1 MSKCPGLAGRALRE
15 SVVFSLQNRPRLR
28 AHSYPVDLA
37 PLMKKQKQL
46 NVENLGQIT
55 DYSYLPDL
63 IEIQIESYEK
73 FLQYEVPPQKRQ
85 VQGLEAVFQE
95 VFPIESSNDDMV
107 LEYDSYVFGDVKWPP
122 EECKSRGLTYQV
134 PLKAVIR
141 LINKHTFEVREHS
154 VYMGDI
160 PLMTEQGTFI
170 INGAERIVVSQLHR
184 SPGIFFFYDQEKLVH
199 SVRVIPYRGSWFEVE
214 LDNKGIIMA
223 RIDRKKKFPAT
234 LLLKCLG
241 AGTNEEIL
249 NLFYKSEDVKIAT
262 AQKNDLSKIIGRR
275 LAVAVK
281 NPETGETLMFPG
293 ESINEDN
300 IGILKELKIKSVS
313 LLIFPGGRDDT
324 YLINCLEK
332 DGTQTA
338 DEALQKFYHVMRAG
352 EPFDAEVARQEID
365 RLFFSERS
373 YDLGDVGR
381 YKVNNKFKFINSKD
395 FTDVKD
401 RALRPVDLIE
411 SFRYFV
417 NLVNEVPGYHY
428 DDIDHLGNRRIRSV
442 GELLQNQLKTGFAR
456 MERVV
461 KERMSIQDLAL
472 VTPQALISIKPIMAV
487 MNEFFG
493 SSQLSQ
499 FMDQTNPLAELTHKR
514 RLNALGPG
522 GLTRE
527 RAGFEVRDIH
537 YSHYGRMCPIE
548 TPEGPNIGLIVSMST
563 LTRVNPYGFLE
574 TPYRK
579 VAKGKVSNNV
589 EYLTADIEEHFTIA
603 QANAKLADNGTFVNN
618 MVSCRRMDDFPI
630 ASPDEINYMD
640 IAPLQVVSVSTALIP
655 FLEHDDA
662 NRALMG
668 SNMQRQAVP
677 LLTDEAPLVG
687 TGMEVRAAYDSRTCV
702 TAKEDGVVVK
712 VDAKHVEVRGSNKE
726 IRSYELKKFLR
737 TNQST
742 MYNQRP
748 VVEVLHAPVSGTIQS
763 VSAESFEI
771 VGDSGSMTVKL
782 KDAHREFE
790 LFVKKGDKV
799 EAGEEIGGQRV
810 FSEKRED
817 DGRLVRRAT
826 ILAEGPAIDQG
837 RLALGRNVLV
847 AFMPWEGY
855 NFEDAILLSERIVK
869 DDVFTSIHIEEY
881 DIQARET
888 KLGTELITRDIPNLS
903 DKAFRDLDD
912 RGIVRIGAEVRAG
925 DILVGM
931 VTPKG
936 ESDLT
941 PEYKL
946 LHSIFGEKA
955 RDVRDTSLRM
965 PNGSEGIVID
975 VKHYTR
981 ENGDELPAGV
991 EAMVRVYV
999 ATKRKLQ
1006 VGDKMAGRHGNKG
1019 VVARIMAEEDMPYME
1034 DGTPI
1039 DIVLNPLGVP
1049 SRMNI
1054 GQILETMLGFA
1065 GKKLDMMFESPV
1077 FDGAEEENI
1086 HEYLEKAG
1094 LPENCKFQLYDGRTG
1109 DKFENEVFCGYIYI
1123 LKLAHL
1129 VDDKIHARSTGPY
1142 SLVTQ
1147 QPLGGKAQFG
1157 GQRLGEMEVW
1167 ALEAYGASHTLQELL
1182 TVKSDDMIGR
1192 ARIYEAIVKGIQTI
1206 KPGVPES
1213 FNVLLQEL
1221 RGLALDVALLDPSGE
1236 RIDLSDLENDDRQ
1249 DRNSRIRIES
1259 IERV

>member
-1 MSKCPGLAGRALRE
+1 MMQR
-15 SVVFSLQNRPRLR
+15 N
-28 AHSYPVDLA
+28 
-37 PLMKKQKQL
+37 QL
-46 NVENLGQIT
+46 NAVNLGKIT

-63 IEIQIESYEK
+63 IEIQIKSYED
-73 FLQYEVPPQKRQ
+73 FLQFDAQPHKREAR
-85 VQGLEAVFQE
+85 GLEAVFRE
-95 VFPIESSNDDMV
+95 TFPIESSNDDMV
-107 LEYDSYVFGDVKWPP
+107 LEYDSYAFGDIKWPP
-122 EECKSRGLTYQV
+122 EECKSRGLTYQA
-134 PLKAVIR
+134 PLKATIR
-141 LINKHTFEVREHS
+141 LINKQTFEVREHT

-184 SPGIFFFYDQEKLVH
+184 SPGIFVFYDPEKMVH
-199 SVRVIPYRGSWFEVE
+199 SSRVIPYRGSWLEIE

-223 RIDRKKKFPAT
+223 RIDRKKKFPAS
-234 LLLKCLG
+234 LLLKVLG
-241 AGTNEEIL
+241 AGTNEDVL
-249 NLFYKSEDVKIAT
+249 KLFYKIEEIKILG
-262 AQKNDLSKIIGRR
+262 AQKKDMGRIIGRR
-275 LAVAVK
+275 LATAVK
-281 NPETGETLMFPG
+281 NPETGETLMYAG
-293 ESINEDN
+293 EAINEDN
-300 IGILKELKIKSVS
+300 IGILKELKVKAVN
-313 LLIFPGGRDDT
+313 LLVFPSGRDDT
-324 YLINCLEK
+324 YIINCLEK
-332 DGTQTA
+332 DGTHTEE
-338 DEALQKFYHVMRAG
+338 EALQKFYHIMRAG
-352 EPFDAEVARQEID
+352 EPFDRDSAKQELD
-365 RLFFSERS
+365 RLFFSDRT
-373 YDLGDVGR
+373 YDLGEVGR
-381 YKVNNKFKFINSKD
+381 YKVNNKFRFINPDDFKD
-395 FTDVKD
+395 CKD
-401 RALRPVDLIE
+401 RALRPIDLIE
-411 SFRYFV
+411 TFRYFV

-461 KERMSIQDLAL
+461 KERMSIQDLAS

-487 MNEFFG
+487 INEFFG

-563 LTRVNPYGFLE
+563 LARVNPYGFLE

-579 VAKGKVSNNV
+579 VAKGKVSTEV

-603 QANAKLADNGTFVNN
+603 QANAPLDEQSMFANK

-630 ASPDEINYMD
+630 SAPEEINYMD
-640 IAPLQVVSVSTALIP
+640 IAPMQVVSVSTSLIP

-677 LLTDEAPLVG
+677 LLVDEAPLVG
-687 TGMEVRAAYDSRTCV
+687 TGMESRAAYDSRTCI
-702 TAKEDGVVVK
+702 TTKHDGVVVR
-712 VDAKHVEVRGSNKE
+712 VDARSIEVRAGKE
-726 IRSYELKKFLR
+726 IIRHELKKYLR

-742 MYNQRP
+742 IFNQRP
-748 VVEVLHAPVSGTIQS
+748 TVRMLQAPVDGTIKGIT
-763 VSAESFEI
+763 AEAVEI
-771 VGDSGSMTVKL
+771 LDKDGQTVTVPL
-782 KDAHREFE
+782 KAAGREFE
-790 LFVKKGDKV
+790 VFSKKGDRV
-799 EAGEEIGGQRV
+799 REGENIGGQKV
-810 FSEKRED
+810 FSEKREPT
-817 DGRLVRRAT
+817 GRLIRAAT
-826 ILAEGPAIDQG
+826 ILAEGPSVDQG

-855 NFEDAILLSERIVK
+855 NFEDAILISERIVK
-869 DDVFTSIHIEEY
+869 EDVFTSIHIEEY
-881 DIQARET
+881 EIQARET
-888 KLGTELITRDIPNLS
+888 KLGQEQITRDIPNLS

-912 RGIVRIGAEVRAG
+912 RGIVRIGAEVRSG

-955 RDVRDTSLRM
+955 REVRDTSLRM
-965 PNGSEGIVID
+965 PNGTEGIVID
-975 VKHYTR
+975 VKYYTR
-981 ENGDELPAGV
+981 EAGDELPAGV
-991 EAMVRVYV
+991 EAMVKVYV
-999 ATKRKLQ
+999 STKRKLQ

-1034 DGTPI
+1034 DGTPM

-1065 GKKLDMMFESPV
+1065 GKKLGSLFESPV
-1077 FDGAEEENI
+1077 FDGAQEADI
-1086 HEYLEKAG
+1086 QRYLAEAG
-1094 LPENCKFQLYDGRTG
+1094 LPDNSKYELYDGRSG
-1109 DKFENEVFCGYIYI
+1109 EKFENRVFCGYIYI

-1167 ALEAYGASHTLQELL
+1167 ALEAYGASYTLQELL
-1182 TVKSDDMIGR
+1182 TVKSDDMLGR
-1192 ARIYEAIVKGIQTI
+1192 ARIYEAIVKGIHTI
-1206 KPGVPES
+1206 KPGIPES

-1221 RGLALDVALLDPSGE
+1221 RGLALDVALIDPAGE
-1236 RIDLSDLENDDRQ
+1236 RIDITDLESEDRQ
-1249 DRNSRIRIES
+1249 ERKARIRIET
-1259 IERV
+1259 IERM